1 MRSSSF
7 RTYPDEATLMT
18 TENDWLVRARQA
30 AKQGSAAATH
40 LYFST
45 YLAQNPGDGKVFA
58 EFLEACRALPR
69 ASRAICDVVV
79 QGTFGKLLPSQAP
92 QKIYAACLEKLKLAP
107 FDLDSIYRISKAAQ
121 AADWHGLV
129 IAACTDLVK
138 HSGAAR
144 PGGKICRELKFA
156 LGHAY
161 YESGDFQSAL
171 DTLRE
176 FESDPTAGKDV
187 QQIVKDSAANLASAV
202 FEQNDSS
209 HKIATAQSIM
219 LATQSPQDK
228 VAQENQDLL
237 AQLNDPRT
245 DPAKTCVAALK
256 LADLHLRAQAFESA
270 LDVIAKARER
280 IGANGDLA
288 KKSVEIH
295 VRKLDW
301 EIEREKCAKSR
312 TTELERLLLERETYL
327 VHAYC
332 DLSASLP
339 TDGDVQLRLGDALF
353 AQWNRTRD
361 ESALK
366 DAIAHLQFE
375 FKTDEHFNRAQLL
388 LAECFLALDLPG
400 AAESVLTAYLARAE
414 SARKGGEFYLDA
426 HYLLGMVRE
435 RNHDSRGAMSAYIAV
450 IGRNIR
456 FKDALDRVRRLERTQ
471 GESLKAS

>member
-1 MRSSSF
+1 
-7 RTYPDEATLMT
+7 MT

-30 AKQGSAAATH
+30 VKQGSTAATH

-69 ASRAICDVVV
+69 ANRAIVDVVV
-79 QGTFGKLLPSQAP
+79 QGALGKFLPSQAP
-92 QKIYAACLEKLKLAP
+92 QKLYAACLEKLKLAP

-121 AADWHGLV
+121 AAAWHGLV
-129 IAACTDLVK
+129 IATCSDLLK
-138 HSGAAR
+138 HSAATR
-144 PGGKICRELKFA
+144 PGGKICRELKLA
-156 LGHAY
+156 LGHAHF
-161 YESGDFQSAL
+161 ELGEFQLAL

-176 FESDPTAGKDV
+176 FENDPTAGKEV
-187 QQIVKDSAANLASAV
+187 QQMLKDSAANLASAV

-209 HKIATAQSIM
+209 HKIATAQSIT
-219 LATQSPQDK
+219 LATQTPQDK
-228 VAQENQDLL
+228 LAQEHQDLL

-245 DPAKTCVAALK
+245 ESAKACAAALK
-256 LADLHLRAQAFESA
+256 LADLQLRAQDFASA

-301 EIEREKCAKSR
+301 EIEREKFARSNSP
-312 TTELERLLLERETYL
+312 EMERLRLERETYL
-327 VHAYC
+327 VHAYT

-339 TDGDVQLRLGDALF
+339 TDGEVHLRLGEALF

-361 ESALK
+361 EAALK

-375 FKTDEHFNRAQLL
+375 FKTDEQYNRAQLL

-400 AAESVLTAYLARAE
+400 AAESVLTAFLARADTT
-414 SARKGGEFYLDA
+414 RKGGEFYLDA
-426 HYLLGMVRE
+426 HYLLGLVRE

-456 FKDALDRVRRLERTQ
+456 FKDALDRVRRLERAQ
-471 GESLKAS
+471 SQSLKAS